1 MAKQTYIMIYECAN
15 CGTKKEVEIKKGTV
29 ATVNIDITCDYCG
42 CNNWYA
48 PKKPA
53 T

>member
-1 MAKQTYIMIYECAN
+1 MEKQTYIMIYKCKN
-15 CGTKKEVEIKKGTV
+15 CGTEQAVEIKSGV
-29 ATVNIDITCDYCG
+29 AAEVYIDVKCDYCG

-53 T
+53 A